1 MNPSKKF
8 QVMLAG
14 KVSDTSKLSY
24 PVIAS
29 PKLDGVR
36 AVIRDGIVWSRT
48 NKPIPNKYVQSKLG
62 FYAFN
67 GLDGELICG
76 DPRDKD
82 AYRNTVSAVMR
93 EDGLPDFHFHIFDD
107 SSPML
112 ASLPFSDRLIVINA
126 WQSADSFLHWDYVTL
141 VEQTPIRSERELLDY
156 ETQCLEA
163 GYEGVMVRSPHGP
176 YKFGRSTAR
185 EGYLLK
191 LKRFLDSEAI
201 ITGAVE
207 LQHNLNDK
215 DEQGKR
221 SSRKEGKTAGGVL
234 GALIVE
240 DLKTHVGFEIG
251 TGFTE
256 EERIALWDLFLA
268 GGLEGLT
275 VKYKYFPKGSKDKPR
290 FPTFLGFRDK
300 RDM

>member
-1 MNPSKKF
+1 MPEIKPFK
-8 QVMLAG
+8 VMLAG

-36 AVIRDGIVWSRT
+36 AVVRDGIVWSRT
-48 NKPIPNKYVQSKLG
+48 NKPIPNKYVQDMFGSG
-62 FYAFN
+62 AFN
-67 GLDGELICG
+67 NLDGELICG
-76 DPRDKD
+76 DPRDRD
-82 AYRNTVSAVMR
+82 VYRKTVSAVMS
-93 EDGLPDFHFHIFDD
+93 EDGEPDVTFNVFDIFA
-107 SSPML
+107 PMV
-112 ASLPFSDRLIVINA
+112 ASLPFSDRLIVVNA
-126 WQSADSFLHWDYVTL
+126 WESADSFSYWDCVKL
-141 VEQTPIRSERELLDY
+141 VKQTPIRSERELLDY

-163 GYEGVMVRSPHGP
+163 GYEGVMVRSPSGP
-176 YKFGRSTAR
+176 YKFGRSTER

-191 LKRFLDSEAI
+191 LKRFLDSEAVVL
-201 ITGAVE
+201 GAVE

-221 SSRKEGKTAGGVL
+221 SSKKEGKTAGGTL
-234 GALIVE
+234 GALVVE
-240 DLKTHVGFEIG
+240 DLKTHVAFEIG

-256 EERIALWDLFLA
+256 EERASLWGDFNSGSLI
-268 GGLEGLT
+268 GSI
-275 VKYKYFPKGSKDKPR
+275 VKYKYFPTGSKDKPR